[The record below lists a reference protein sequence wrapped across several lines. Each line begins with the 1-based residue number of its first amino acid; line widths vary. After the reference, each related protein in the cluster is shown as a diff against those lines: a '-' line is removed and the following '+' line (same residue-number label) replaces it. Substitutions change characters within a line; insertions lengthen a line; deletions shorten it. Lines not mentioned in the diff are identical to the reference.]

1 MGWGGRGAQRPVH
14 PTRTPATSFLIPP
27 QLLDE
32 NIPPGGLAALAHPI
46 PPQLLDEN
54 ITPGGLAALA
64 RPSHSS
70 PASCS
75 TRTLVVVVFSLGR
88 LAALAHPIPSP
99 HFGVGWARCAR
110 PPPLSLALR
119 CASLVRQVELEEAT
133 LVVQITTILAV
144 ARAGKFPDIRV
155 HPALHEAILDLASRM
170 FVLNARCQAPFVCSV
185 EDYRRG
191 GKADARAE
199 KASKT
204 LFELRSALSAYIR
217 TAIDGLLVD
226 ANSLMLLLQSGLYQ
240 ACMFDLPHVVSA
252 GGVGLPALLRY
263 AEHVLA
269 SMFTVLTRVRGG
281 KGMDMDVDM
290 DMDGIRRGCAAP
302 LAALEG
308 MMADRERDASA
319 GGESMELLIR
329 KVKGVMFA

>member
-1 MGWGGRGAQRPVH
+1 MGWCGRGAQRPVH
-14 PTRTPATSFLIPP
+14 PTRTPATSFL
-27 QLLDE
+27 
-32 NIPPGGLAALAHPI
+32 I

-75 TRTLVVVVFSLGR
+75 TRTLVVVVVSLGR
-88 LAALAHPIPSP
+88 LAALAHPPS
-99 HFGVGWARCAR
+99 HSRY
-110 PPPLSLALR
+110 ALC

-281 KGMDMDVDM
+281 KGKGMDVDM